1 MGCKNCSSFFV
12 NQHIRTDPLLN
23 QQTAPALVIGAAL
36 HACHTVAIK
45 QTRNTDSGGRTMKT
59 TKKDKKEYS
68 RMVYMMILEM
78 VFGIRELGN
87 DRYLDI
93 TTGRQLSQDQVLDI
107 MSKY

>member
-1 MGCKNCSSFFV
+1 
-12 NQHIRTDPLLN
+12 
-23 QQTAPALVIGAAL
+23 
-36 HACHTVAIK
+36 
-45 QTRNTDSGGRTMKT
+45 MKT
-59 TKKDKKEYS
+59 TKKDRKEYS
-68 RMVYMMILEM
+68 RMVYMMILEI